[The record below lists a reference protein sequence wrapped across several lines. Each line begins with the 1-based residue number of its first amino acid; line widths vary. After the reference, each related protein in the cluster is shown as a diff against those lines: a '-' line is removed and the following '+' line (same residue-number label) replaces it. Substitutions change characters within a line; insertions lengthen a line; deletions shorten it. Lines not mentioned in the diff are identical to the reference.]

1 MVRYIGQYIDGMG
14 WGPLRCWTECIKAT
28 PPLHWWR
35 PTQPV
40 VGQLRCQGTT
50 RRLFRTVLP
59 SIAARCNNKDLVS
72 NSDTQLCKTA
82 VRTLLAQ
89 EDKFHVMLDLRTEHG
104 DLKVRG
110 SARAPDRYGQQ
121 AVGRELLAGEI
132 QVHMRTSTDRC
143 DKRFKVDRQIDRCFD
158 RQLDS

>member
-1 MVRYIGQYIDGMG
+1 MVRYIGHYIHGMG
-14 WGPLRCWTECIKAT
+14 WGQLGCRTECIKAT

-35 PTQPV
+35 PTHPV

-59 SIAARCNNKDLVS
+59 SIA
-72 NSDTQLCKTA
+72 DTQLCKTA

-89 EDKFHVMLDLRTEHG
+89 EDKFHVMLDLRAEHG

-121 AVGRELLAGEI
+121 AVGRELLAVEI